1 MQHQKKGPGDRG
13 QRVSGDNRKH
23 TQRDHIPL
31 LSSLLTAPLALIDI
45 KVFVRNHNRW
55 LSLKTSTR
63 SCAGYTEAMGQFT
76 LRQHPTAIALCRALF
91 PAGKRLPAADSDALL
106 GKMDAQ
112 LTGHP
117 ALQRSLKA
125 GLLWLDNR
133 HRLVRGR
140 AFRRASLKQQQR
152 FLDKLAATPVSGKLL
167 RLLALPFKAAYVLDE
182 KVEQA
187 TGCREP
193 VQLPAQIETFR
204 WQQQITAAR
213 DCEEDMTLEA
223 DVVILGSGAGGA
235 AAAYELACRGLAV
248 VIIEEGEYYDRSHF
262 NGKLTEVIP
271 KLYRSWGATVA
282 TGNAIIPVP
291 VGCNV
296 GGTTTINSGTCM
308 RTPASVLANWREQ
321 GLQDFTEQAMAPW
334 FEGVERMLC
343 VQQATT
349 ETVGP
354 IGDLIDRGAAANG
367 FLQRQ
372 PLMRNAQGCDGQ
384 GLCQFGCP
392 TDAKQSTNVSYIPR
406 ALERGAFLFSG
417 FRAER
422 LQRQGNR
429 ITGVIARGQNADGRP
444 ITLSLTCRQTI
455 VAMGSLFT
463 PLFLRQQGVRNPH
476 LGRHLTL
483 HPAGVVNAL
492 FPDRDL
498 ANSRS
503 IPQGY
508 GVSDWEE
515 QGLMF
520 EGGTIPLAG
529 HSLLNPL
536 VGQDWV
542 RFTEDYPHTAYF
554 GFMIRDTSEGRVRRG
569 PRRGLPLIRYHMNR
583 QDFALFKRG
592 IHALACW
599 YLDAGAEQVLIP
611 GLNRIVRIH
620 NRTELERFLRS
631 PLKPTDFLISAYH
644 PLGTARIAASPR
656 DGVCDSRHRVFGY
669 PGLSVMDGASVPSSL
684 GANPQ
689 VTIMAMASRAAN
701 MMARELLNDTD
712 STYTPPQG
720 EYA

>member
-1 MQHQKKGPGDRG
+1 M
-13 QRVSGDNRKH
+13 
-23 TQRDHIPL
+23 
-31 LSSLLTAPLALIDI
+31 
-45 KVFVRNHNRW
+45 
-55 LSLKTSTR
+55 KTSATLR
-63 SCAGYTEAMGQFT
+63 VHYTEVMEPFT
-76 LRQHPTAIALCRALF
+76 LRQDPTAIALCRALF
-91 PAGKRLPAADSDALL
+91 PAGKRLPAADTDALL
-106 GKMDAQ
+106 SRMDAQ
-112 LTGHP
+112 LANQTG
-117 ALQRSLKA
+117 LQRSLKA

-140 AFRRASLKQQQR
+140 AFHRARATQQQR
-152 FLDKLAATPVSGKLL
+152 FLDKLATTPVSGKLL

-182 KVEQA
+182 QVEQA
-187 TGCREP
+187 TGCRQP
-193 VQLPAQIETFR
+193 VQLPAQVETFR

-213 DCEEDMTLEA
+213 DCDEDMTLEA

-248 VIIEEGEYYDRSHF
+248 VIIEEGQYYDRSHF
-262 NGKLTEVIP
+262 TGKLTEVIP

-308 RTPASVLANWREQ
+308 RTPPSVLQRWREQ
-321 GLQDFTEQAMAPW
+321 GLGAFTEQAMAPW
-334 FEGVERMLC
+334 FEGVERMLS

-444 ITLSLTCRQTI
+444 ITLSLTCQQTI

>member
-1 MQHQKKGPGDRG
+1 MEP
-13 QRVSGDNRKH
+13 
-23 TQRDHIPL
+23 
-31 LSSLLTAPLALIDI
+31 
-45 KVFVRNHNRW
+45 
-55 LSLKTSTR
+55 
-63 SCAGYTEAMGQFT
+63 FT
-76 LRQHPTAIALCRALF
+76 LRQDPTAIALCRALF
-91 PAGKRLPAADSDALL
+91 PAGKRLPAADTDALL
-106 GKMDAQ
+106 SRMDAQ
-112 LTGHP
+112 LANQTG
-117 ALQRSLKA
+117 LQRSLKA

-140 AFRRASLKQQQR
+140 AFHRARPTQQQR
-152 FLDKLAATPVSGKLL
+152 FLDKLATTPVSGKLL

-182 KVEQA
+182 QVEQA
-187 TGCREP
+187 TGCRQP
-193 VQLPAQIETFR
+193 VQLPAQVETFR

-213 DCEEDMTLEA
+213 DCDEDMTLEA

-248 VIIEEGEYYDRSHF
+248 VIIEEGQYYDRSHF
-262 NGKLTEVIP
+262 TGKLTEVIP

-308 RTPASVLANWREQ
+308 RTPSSVLQRWREQ
-321 GLQDFTEQAMAPW
+321 GLEAFTEQAMAPW
-334 FEGVERMLC
+334 FEGVERMLS

-392 TDAKQSTNVSYIPR
+392 TDAKQSTNVSYIPH

-422 LQRQGNR
+422 LQQKGNR

-444 ITLSLTCRQTI
+444 ITLSLTCQQTI

>member
-1 MQHQKKGPGDRG
+1 MEP
-13 QRVSGDNRKH
+13 
-23 TQRDHIPL
+23 
-31 LSSLLTAPLALIDI
+31 
-45 KVFVRNHNRW
+45 
-55 LSLKTSTR
+55 
-63 SCAGYTEAMGQFT
+63 FT
-76 LRQHPTAIALCRALF
+76 LRQDPTAIALCRALF
-91 PAGKRLPAADSDALL
+91 PAGKRLPAADTDALL
-106 GKMDAQ
+106 SRMDAQ
-112 LTGHP
+112 LANQTG
-117 ALQRSLKA
+117 LQRSLKA

-140 AFRRASLKQQQR
+140 AFHRARPTQQQR
-152 FLDKLAATPVSGKLL
+152 FLDKLATTPVSGKLL

-182 KVEQA
+182 QVEQA
-187 TGCREP
+187 TGCRQP
-193 VQLPAQIETFR
+193 VQLPAQVETFR

-213 DCEEDMTLEA
+213 DCDEDMTLEA

-248 VIIEEGEYYDRSHF
+248 VIIEEGQYYDRSHF
-262 NGKLTEVIP
+262 TGKLTEVIP

-308 RTPASVLANWREQ
+308 RTPSSVLQRWREQ
-321 GLQDFTEQAMAPW
+321 GLEAFTEQAMAPW
-334 FEGVERMLC
+334 FEGVERMLS

-444 ITLSLTCRQTI
+444 ITLSLTCQQTI

-712 STYTPPQG
+712 STHTPPQG

>member
-1 MQHQKKGPGDRG
+1 MEP
-13 QRVSGDNRKH
+13 
-23 TQRDHIPL
+23 
-31 LSSLLTAPLALIDI
+31 
-45 KVFVRNHNRW
+45 
-55 LSLKTSTR
+55 
-63 SCAGYTEAMGQFT
+63 FT
-76 LRQHPTAIALCRALF
+76 LRQDPTAIALCRALF
-91 PAGKRLPAADSDALL
+91 PAGKRLPAADTDVLL
-106 GKMDAQ
+106 SRMDAQ
-112 LTGHP
+112 LANQTG
-117 ALQRSLKA
+117 LQRSLKA

-140 AFRRASLKQQQR
+140 AFHRARPTQQQR
-152 FLDKLAATPVSGKLL
+152 FLNKLATTPVSGKLL

-182 KVEQA
+182 QAEQA
-187 TGCREP
+187 TGCRQP
-193 VQLPAQIETFR
+193 VQLPAQVETFR

-213 DCEEDMTLEA
+213 DCDEDMTLEA

-248 VIIEEGEYYDRSHF
+248 VIIEEGQYYDRSHF
-262 NGKLTEVIP
+262 TGKLTEVIP

-308 RTPASVLANWREQ
+308 RTPPSVLQRWREQ
-321 GLQDFTEQAMAPW
+321 GLGAFTEQAMAPW
-334 FEGVERMLC
+334 FEGVERMLS

-444 ITLSLTCRQTI
+444 ITLSLTCQQTI

-669 PGLSVMDGASVPSSL
+669 PGLSVMDGASVPTSL

-712 STYTPPQG
+712 STHTPPQG

>member
-1 MQHQKKGPGDRG
+1 MEP
-13 QRVSGDNRKH
+13 
-23 TQRDHIPL
+23 
-31 LSSLLTAPLALIDI
+31 
-45 KVFVRNHNRW
+45 
-55 LSLKTSTR
+55 
-63 SCAGYTEAMGQFT
+63 FT
-76 LRQHPTAIALCRALF
+76 LRQDPTAIALCRALF
-91 PAGKRLPAADSDALL
+91 PAGKRLPAADTDALL
-106 GKMDAQ
+106 SRMDAQ
-112 LTGHP
+112 LANQTG
-117 ALQRSLKA
+117 LQRSLKA

-140 AFRRASLKQQQR
+140 AFHRARPTQQQR
-152 FLDKLAATPVSGKLL
+152 FLDKLATTPVSGKLL

-182 KVEQA
+182 QVEQA
-187 TGCREP
+187 TGCRQP
-193 VQLPAQIETFR
+193 VQLPAQVETFR

-213 DCEEDMTLEA
+213 DCDEDMTLEA

-248 VIIEEGEYYDRSHF
+248 VIIEEGQYYDRSHF
-262 NGKLTEVIP
+262 TGKLTEVIP

-308 RTPASVLANWREQ
+308 RTPPSVLQRWREQ
-321 GLQDFTEQAMAPW
+321 GLEAFTEQAMAPW
-334 FEGVERMLC
+334 FEGVERMLS

-392 TDAKQSTNVSYIPR
+392 TDAKQSTNVSYIPH

-422 LQRQGNR
+422 LQQKGNR

-444 ITLSLTCRQTI
+444 ITLSLTCQQTI

-669 PGLSVMDGASVPSSL
+669 PGLSVMDGASVPTSL

-712 STYTPPQG
+712 STHTPPQG

>member
-1 MQHQKKGPGDRG
+1 MEP
-13 QRVSGDNRKH
+13 
-23 TQRDHIPL
+23 
-31 LSSLLTAPLALIDI
+31 
-45 KVFVRNHNRW
+45 
-55 LSLKTSTR
+55 
-63 SCAGYTEAMGQFT
+63 FT
-76 LRQHPTAIALCRALF
+76 LRQDPTAIALCRALF
-91 PAGKRLPAADSDALL
+91 PAGKRLPAADTDALL
-106 GKMDAQ
+106 SRMDAQ
-112 LTGHP
+112 LANQTG
-117 ALQRSLKA
+117 LQRSLKA

-140 AFRRASLKQQQR
+140 AFHRARPTQQQR
-152 FLDKLAATPVSGKLL
+152 FLDKLATTAVSGKLL

-182 KVEQA
+182 QAEQA
-187 TGCREP
+187 TGCRQP
-193 VQLPAQIETFR
+193 VQLPAQVETFR

-213 DCEEDMTLEA
+213 DCDEDMTLEA

-248 VIIEEGEYYDRSHF
+248 VIIEEGQYYDRSHF
-262 NGKLTEVIP
+262 TGKLTEVIP

-308 RTPASVLANWREQ
+308 RTPSSVLQRWREQ
-321 GLQDFTEQAMAPW
+321 GLEAFTEQAMAPW
-334 FEGVERMLC
+334 FEGVERMLS

-444 ITLSLTCRQTI
+444 ITLSLTCQQTI

-712 STYTPPQG
+712 STHTPPQG

>member
-1 MQHQKKGPGDRG
+1 MEP
-13 QRVSGDNRKH
+13 
-23 TQRDHIPL
+23 
-31 LSSLLTAPLALIDI
+31 
-45 KVFVRNHNRW
+45 
-55 LSLKTSTR
+55 
-63 SCAGYTEAMGQFT
+63 FT
-76 LRQHPTAIALCRALF
+76 LRQDPTAIALCRALF
-91 PAGKRLPAADSDALL
+91 PAGKRLPAADTDALL
-106 GKMDAQ
+106 SRMDAQ
-112 LTGHP
+112 LANQTG
-117 ALQRSLKA
+117 LQRSLKA

-140 AFRRASLKQQQR
+140 AFHRARPTQQQR
-152 FLDKLAATPVSGKLL
+152 FLDKLATTPVSGKLL

-182 KVEQA
+182 QVEQA
-187 TGCREP
+187 TGCRQP
-193 VQLPAQIETFR
+193 VQLPAQVETFR

-213 DCEEDMTLEA
+213 DCDEDMTLEA

-248 VIIEEGEYYDRSHF
+248 VIIEEGQYYDRSHF
-262 NGKLTEVIP
+262 TGKLTEVIP

-308 RTPASVLANWREQ
+308 RTPSSVLQRWREQ
-321 GLQDFTEQAMAPW
+321 GLEAFTEQAMAPW
-334 FEGVERMLC
+334 FEGVERMLS

-392 TDAKQSTNVSYIPR
+392 TDAKQSTNVSYIPH

-444 ITLSLTCRQTI
+444 ITLSLTCQQTI

-712 STYTPPQG
+712 STHTPPQG

>member
-1 MQHQKKGPGDRG
+1 
-13 QRVSGDNRKH
+13 
-23 TQRDHIPL
+23 
-31 LSSLLTAPLALIDI
+31 
-45 KVFVRNHNRW
+45 
-55 LSLKTSTR
+55 
-63 SCAGYTEAMGQFT
+63 
-76 LRQHPTAIALCRALF
+76 
-91 PAGKRLPAADSDALL
+91 
-106 GKMDAQ
+106 MDAQ
-112 LTGHP
+112 LANQTG
-117 ALQRSLKA
+117 LQRSLKA

-140 AFRRASLKQQQR
+140 AFHRARPTQQQR
-152 FLDKLAATPVSGKLL
+152 FLDKLATTAVSGKLL

-182 KVEQA
+182 QVEQA
-187 TGCREP
+187 TGCRQP
-193 VQLPAQIETFR
+193 VQLPAQVETFR

-213 DCEEDMTLEA
+213 DCDEDMTLEA

-248 VIIEEGEYYDRSHF
+248 VIIEEGQYYDRSHF
-262 NGKLTEVIP
+262 TGKLTEVIP

-308 RTPASVLANWREQ
+308 RTPPSVLQRWREQ
-321 GLQDFTEQAMAPW
+321 GLGAFTEQAMAPW
-334 FEGVERMLC
+334 FEGVERMLS

-444 ITLSLTCRQTI
+444 ITLSLTCQQTI

-712 STYTPPQG
+712 STHTPPQG

>member
-1 MQHQKKGPGDRG
+1 
-13 QRVSGDNRKH
+13 V
-23 TQRDHIPL
+23 
-31 LSSLLTAPLALIDI
+31 
-45 KVFVRNHNRW
+45 
-55 LSLKTSTR
+55 KTSATLR
-63 SCAGYTEAMGQFT
+63 VHYTEVMEPFT
-76 LRQHPTAIALCRALF
+76 LRQDPTAIALCRALF
-91 PAGKRLPAADSDALL
+91 PAGKRLPAADTDALL
-106 GKMDAQ
+106 SRMDAQ
-112 LTGHP
+112 LANQTG
-117 ALQRSLKA
+117 LQRSLKA

-140 AFRRASLKQQQR
+140 AFHRARATQQQR
-152 FLDKLAATPVSGKLL
+152 FLDKLATTPVSGKLL

-182 KVEQA
+182 QVEQA
-187 TGCREP
+187 TGCRQP
-193 VQLPAQIETFR
+193 VQLPAQVETFR

-213 DCEEDMTLEA
+213 DCDEDMTLEA

-248 VIIEEGEYYDRSHF
+248 VIIEEGQYYDRSHF
-262 NGKLTEVIP
+262 TGKLTEVIP

-308 RTPASVLANWREQ
+308 RTPPSVLQRWREQ
-321 GLQDFTEQAMAPW
+321 GLGAFTEQAMAPW
-334 FEGVERMLC
+334 FEGVERMLS

-444 ITLSLTCRQTI
+444 ITLSLTCQQTI

>member
-1 MQHQKKGPGDRG
+1 MEP
-13 QRVSGDNRKH
+13 
-23 TQRDHIPL
+23 
-31 LSSLLTAPLALIDI
+31 
-45 KVFVRNHNRW
+45 
-55 LSLKTSTR
+55 
-63 SCAGYTEAMGQFT
+63 FT
-76 LRQHPTAIALCRALF
+76 LRQDPTAIALCRALF
-91 PAGKRLPAADSDALL
+91 PAGKRLPAADTDVLL
-106 GKMDAQ
+106 SRMDAQ
-112 LTGHP
+112 LANQTG
-117 ALQRSLKA
+117 LQRSLKA

-140 AFRRASLKQQQR
+140 AFHRARPTQQQR
-152 FLDKLAATPVSGKLL
+152 FLDKLATTAVSGKLL

-182 KVEQA
+182 QVEQA
-187 TGCREP
+187 TGCRQP
-193 VQLPAQIETFR
+193 VQLPAQVETFR

-213 DCEEDMTLEA
+213 DCDEDMTLEA

-248 VIIEEGEYYDRSHF
+248 VIIEEGQYYDRSHF
-262 NGKLTEVIP
+262 TGKLTEVIP

-308 RTPASVLANWREQ
+308 RTPPSVLQRWREQ
-321 GLQDFTEQAMAPW
+321 GLGAFTEQAMAPW
-334 FEGVERMLC
+334 FEGVERMLS

-444 ITLSLTCRQTI
+444 ITLSLTCQQTI

-701 MMARELLNDTD
+701 MMARELLNDTN
-712 STYTPPQG
+712 STHTPPQG

>member
-1 MQHQKKGPGDRG
+1 MEP
-13 QRVSGDNRKH
+13 
-23 TQRDHIPL
+23 
-31 LSSLLTAPLALIDI
+31 
-45 KVFVRNHNRW
+45 
-55 LSLKTSTR
+55 
-63 SCAGYTEAMGQFT
+63 FT
-76 LRQHPTAIALCRALF
+76 LRQDPTAIALCRALF
-91 PAGKRLPAADSDALL
+91 PAGKRLPAADTDALL
-106 GKMDAQ
+106 SRMDAQ
-112 LTGHP
+112 LANQTG
-117 ALQRSLKA
+117 LQRSLKA

-140 AFRRASLKQQQR
+140 AFHRARPTQQQR
-152 FLDKLAATPVSGKLL
+152 FLDKLATTPVSGKLL

-182 KVEQA
+182 QVEQA
-187 TGCREP
+187 TGCRQP
-193 VQLPAQIETFR
+193 VQLPAQVETFR

-213 DCEEDMTLEA
+213 DCDEDMTLEA

-248 VIIEEGEYYDRSHF
+248 VIIEEGQYYDRSHF
-262 NGKLTEVIP
+262 TGKLTEVIP

-308 RTPASVLANWREQ
+308 RTPPSVLQRWREQ
-321 GLQDFTEQAMAPW
+321 GLEAFTEQAMAPW
-334 FEGVERMLC
+334 FEGVERMLS

-422 LQRQGNR
+422 LQQKGNR

-444 ITLSLTCRQTI
+444 ITLSLTCQQTI

-669 PGLSVMDGASVPSSL
+669 PGLSVMDGASVPTSL

-712 STYTPPQG
+712 STHTPPQG

>member
-1 MQHQKKGPGDRG
+1 MEP
-13 QRVSGDNRKH
+13 
-23 TQRDHIPL
+23 
-31 LSSLLTAPLALIDI
+31 
-45 KVFVRNHNRW
+45 
-55 LSLKTSTR
+55 
-63 SCAGYTEAMGQFT
+63 FT
-76 LRQHPTAIALCRALF
+76 LRQDPTAIALCRALF
-91 PAGKRLPAADSDALL
+91 PAGKRLPAADTDALL
-106 GKMDAQ
+106 SRMDAQ
-112 LTGHP
+112 LANQTG
-117 ALQRSLKA
+117 LQRSLKA

-140 AFRRASLKQQQR
+140 AFHRARPTQQLR
-152 FLDKLAATPVSGKLL
+152 FLDKLATTPVSGKLL

-182 KVEQA
+182 QVEQA
-187 TGCREP
+187 TGCRQP
-193 VQLPAQIETFR
+193 VQLPAQVETFR

-213 DCEEDMTLEA
+213 DCDEDMTLEA

-248 VIIEEGEYYDRSHF
+248 VIIEEGQYYDRSHF
-262 NGKLTEVIP
+262 TGKLTEVIP

-308 RTPASVLANWREQ
+308 RTPPSVLQRWREQ
-321 GLQDFTEQAMAPW
+321 GLEAFTEQAMAPW
-334 FEGVERMLC
+334 FEGVERMLS

-444 ITLSLTCRQTI
+444 ITLSLTCQQTI

-669 PGLSVMDGASVPSSL
+669 PGLSVMDGASVPTSL

-712 STYTPPQG
+712 STHTPPQG

>member
-1 MQHQKKGPGDRG
+1 M
-13 QRVSGDNRKH
+13 
-23 TQRDHIPL
+23 
-31 LSSLLTAPLALIDI
+31 
-45 KVFVRNHNRW
+45 
-55 LSLKTSTR
+55 
-63 SCAGYTEAMGQFT
+63 
-76 LRQHPTAIALCRALF
+76 
-91 PAGKRLPAADSDALL
+91 PAADTDVLL
-106 GKMDAQ
+106 SRMDAQ
-112 LTGHP
+112 LANQTG
-117 ALQRSLKA
+117 LQRSLKA

-140 AFRRASLKQQQR
+140 AFHRARPTQQQR
-152 FLDKLAATPVSGKLL
+152 FLDKLATTPVSGKLL

-182 KVEQA
+182 QVEQA
-187 TGCREP
+187 TGCRQP
-193 VQLPAQIETFR
+193 VQLPAQVETFR

-213 DCEEDMTLEA
+213 DCDEDMTLEA

-248 VIIEEGEYYDRSHF
+248 VIIEEGQYYDRSHF
-262 NGKLTEVIP
+262 TGKLTEVIP

-308 RTPASVLANWREQ
+308 RTPPSVLQRWREQ
-321 GLQDFTEQAMAPW
+321 GLEAFTEQAMAPW
-334 FEGVERMLC
+334 FEGVERMLS

-429 ITGVIARGQNADGRP
+429 ITGVIARGENADGRP
-444 ITLSLTCRQTI
+444 ITLSLTCQQTI

-669 PGLSVMDGASVPSSL
+669 PGLSVMDGASVPTSL

-712 STYTPPQG
+712 STHTPPQG

>member
-1 MQHQKKGPGDRG
+1 M
-13 QRVSGDNRKH
+13 
-23 TQRDHIPL
+23 
-31 LSSLLTAPLALIDI
+31 IDI

-91 PAGKRLPAADSDALL
+91 PAGKTLPAADSDALL

-140 AFRRASLKQQQR
+140 AFRRASLKQQQL

-422 LQRQGNR
+422 LQRQGGR
-429 ITGVIARGQNADGRP
+429 ITGVIARGTNAAGRP
-444 ITLSLTCRQTI
+444 VTLGLTCQRTI

-463 PLFLRQQGVRNPH
+463 PLFLQQQGVRNPH

-492 FPDRDL
+492 FPDRNL

-569 PRRGLPLIRYHMNR
+569 PHRGLPLIRYRMNQ

-599 YLDAGAEQVLIP
+599 YLDAGAEEVLIP
-611 GLNRIVRIH
+611 GLNRIVRIQ
-620 NRTELERFLRS
+620 NRHELERFLRS

-656 DGVCDSRHRVFGY
+656 DGVCDSDHRVFGH
-669 PGLSVMDGASVPSSL
+669 PGLYVMDGASVPTSL

-689 VTIMAMASRAAN
+689 VTIMAMASRAADIL
-701 MMARELLNDTD
+701 ARELLADMD
-712 STYTPPQG
+712 SSHTHPQG
-720 EYA
+720 ECA

>member
-1 MQHQKKGPGDRG
+1 M
-13 QRVSGDNRKH
+13 
-23 TQRDHIPL
+23 
-31 LSSLLTAPLALIDI
+31 
-45 KVFVRNHNRW
+45 
-55 LSLKTSTR
+55 
-63 SCAGYTEAMGQFT
+63 
-76 LRQHPTAIALCRALF
+76 
-91 PAGKRLPAADSDALL
+91 PAADTDALL
-106 GKMDAQ
+106 SRMDAQ
-112 LTGHP
+112 LANQTG
-117 ALQRSLKA
+117 LQRSLKA

-140 AFRRASLKQQQR
+140 AFHRARPTQQQR
-152 FLDKLAATPVSGKLL
+152 FLDKLATTPVSGKLL

-182 KVEQA
+182 QVEQA
-187 TGCREP
+187 TGCRQP
-193 VQLPAQIETFR
+193 VQLPAQVETFR

-213 DCEEDMTLEA
+213 DCDEDMTLEA

-248 VIIEEGEYYDRSHF
+248 VIIEEGQYYDRSHF
-262 NGKLTEVIP
+262 TGKLTEMIP

-308 RTPASVLANWREQ
+308 RTPPSVLQRWREQ
-321 GLQDFTEQAMAPW
+321 GLEAFTEQAMAPW
-334 FEGVERMLC
+334 FEGVERMLS

-444 ITLSLTCRQTI
+444 ITLSLTCQQTI

-712 STYTPPQG
+712 STHTPPQG

>member
-1 MQHQKKGPGDRG
+1 MEP
-13 QRVSGDNRKH
+13 
-23 TQRDHIPL
+23 
-31 LSSLLTAPLALIDI
+31 
-45 KVFVRNHNRW
+45 
-55 LSLKTSTR
+55 
-63 SCAGYTEAMGQFT
+63 FT
-76 LRQHPTAIALCRALF
+76 LRQDPTAIALCRALF
-91 PAGKRLPAADSDALL
+91 PAGKRLPAADTDALL
-106 GKMDAQ
+106 SRMDAQ
-112 LTGHP
+112 LANQTG
-117 ALQRSLKA
+117 LQRSLKA

-140 AFRRASLKQQQR
+140 AFHRARPTQQQR
-152 FLDKLAATPVSGKLL
+152 FLDKLATTPVSGKLL

-182 KVEQA
+182 QVEQA
-187 TGCREP
+187 TGCRQP
-193 VQLPAQIETFR
+193 VQLPAQVETFR

-213 DCEEDMTLEA
+213 DCDEDMTLEA

-248 VIIEEGEYYDRSHF
+248 VIIEEGQYYDRSHF
-262 NGKLTEVIP
+262 TGKLTEVIP

-308 RTPASVLANWREQ
+308 RTPSSVLQRWREQ
-321 GLQDFTEQAMAPW
+321 GLEAFTEQAMAPW
-334 FEGVERMLC
+334 FEGVERMLS

-444 ITLSLTCRQTI
+444 ITLSLTCQQTI

-669 PGLSVMDGASVPSSL
+669 PGLSVMDGASVPTSL

>member
-1 MQHQKKGPGDRG
+1 MEP
-13 QRVSGDNRKH
+13 
-23 TQRDHIPL
+23 
-31 LSSLLTAPLALIDI
+31 
-45 KVFVRNHNRW
+45 
-55 LSLKTSTR
+55 
-63 SCAGYTEAMGQFT
+63 FT
-76 LRQHPTAIALCRALF
+76 LRQDPTAIALCRALF
-91 PAGKRLPAADSDALL
+91 PAGKRLPAADTDALL
-106 GKMDAQ
+106 SRMDAQ
-112 LTGHP
+112 LANQTG
-117 ALQRSLKA
+117 LQRSLKA

-140 AFRRASLKQQQR
+140 AFHRARPTQQQR
-152 FLDKLAATPVSGKLL
+152 FLDKLATTPVSGKLL

-182 KVEQA
+182 QVEQA
-187 TGCREP
+187 TGCRQP
-193 VQLPAQIETFR
+193 VQLPAQVETFR

-213 DCEEDMTLEA
+213 DCDEDMTLEA

-248 VIIEEGEYYDRSHF
+248 VIIEEGQYYDRSHF
-262 NGKLTEVIP
+262 TGKLTEVIP

-308 RTPASVLANWREQ
+308 RTPPSVLQRWREQ
-321 GLQDFTEQAMAPW
+321 GLEAFTEQAMAPW
-334 FEGVERMLC
+334 FEGVERMLS

-669 PGLSVMDGASVPSSL
+669 PGLSVMDGASVPTSL

-712 STYTPPQG
+712 STHTPPQG

>member
-1 MQHQKKGPGDRG
+1 MEP
-13 QRVSGDNRKH
+13 
-23 TQRDHIPL
+23 
-31 LSSLLTAPLALIDI
+31 
-45 KVFVRNHNRW
+45 
-55 LSLKTSTR
+55 
-63 SCAGYTEAMGQFT
+63 FT
-76 LRQHPTAIALCRALF
+76 LRQDPTAIALCRALF
-91 PAGKRLPAADSDALL
+91 PAGKRLPAADTDALL
-106 GKMDAQ
+106 SRMDAQ
-112 LTGHP
+112 LANQTG
-117 ALQRSLKA
+117 LQRSLKA

-140 AFRRASLKQQQR
+140 AFHRARATQQQR
-152 FLDKLAATPVSGKLL
+152 FLDKLATTPVSGKLL

-182 KVEQA
+182 QVEQA
-187 TGCREP
+187 TGCRQP
-193 VQLPAQIETFR
+193 VQLPAQVETFR

-213 DCEEDMTLEA
+213 DCDEDMTLEA

-248 VIIEEGEYYDRSHF
+248 VIIEEGQYYDRSHF
-262 NGKLTEVIP
+262 TGKLTEVIP

-308 RTPASVLANWREQ
+308 RTPSSVLQRWREQ
-321 GLQDFTEQAMAPW
+321 GLEAFTEQAMAPW
-334 FEGVERMLC
+334 FEGVERMLS

-392 TDAKQSTNVSYIPR
+392 TDAKQSTNVSYIPH

-422 LQRQGNR
+422 LQQKGNR

-444 ITLSLTCRQTI
+444 ITLSLTCQQTI

>member
-1 MQHQKKGPGDRG
+1 MEP
-13 QRVSGDNRKH
+13 
-23 TQRDHIPL
+23 
-31 LSSLLTAPLALIDI
+31 
-45 KVFVRNHNRW
+45 
-55 LSLKTSTR
+55 
-63 SCAGYTEAMGQFT
+63 FT
-76 LRQHPTAIALCRALF
+76 LRQDPAAIALCRALF
-91 PAGKRLPAADSDALL
+91 PAGKRLPAADTDALL
-106 GKMDAQ
+106 SRMDAQ
-112 LTGHP
+112 LANQTG
-117 ALQRSLKA
+117 LQRSLKA

-140 AFRRASLKQQQR
+140 AFHRARATQQQR
-152 FLDKLAATPVSGKLL
+152 FLDKLATTPVSGKLL

-182 KVEQA
+182 QVEQA
-187 TGCREP
+187 TGCRQP
-193 VQLPAQIETFR
+193 VQLPAQFETFR
-204 WQQQITAAR
+204 WQQQITSAR
-213 DCEEDMTLEA
+213 DCDEDMTLEA

-248 VIIEEGEYYDRSHF
+248 VIIEEGQYYDRSHF
-262 NGKLTEVIP
+262 TGKLTEVIP

-308 RTPASVLANWREQ
+308 RTPPSVLQRWREQ
-321 GLQDFTEQAMAPW
+321 GLEAFTEQAMAPW
-334 FEGVERMLC
+334 FEGVERMLS

-444 ITLSLTCRQTI
+444 ITLSLTCQQTI

-712 STYTPPQG
+712 STHTPPQG

>member
-1 MQHQKKGPGDRG
+1 
-13 QRVSGDNRKH
+13 
-23 TQRDHIPL
+23 
-31 LSSLLTAPLALIDI
+31 
-45 KVFVRNHNRW
+45 
-55 LSLKTSTR
+55 
-63 SCAGYTEAMGQFT
+63 
-76 LRQHPTAIALCRALF
+76 
-91 PAGKRLPAADSDALL
+91 
-106 GKMDAQ
+106 
-112 LTGHP
+112 
-117 ALQRSLKA
+117 
-125 GLLWLDNR
+125 
-133 HRLVRGR
+133 
-140 AFRRASLKQQQR
+140 
-152 FLDKLAATPVSGKLL
+152 
-167 RLLALPFKAAYVLDE
+167 
-182 KVEQA
+182 
-187 TGCREP
+187 
-193 VQLPAQIETFR
+193 VQLPAQVETFR

-213 DCEEDMTLEA
+213 DCDEDMTLEA

-248 VIIEEGEYYDRSHF
+248 VIIEEGQYYDRSHF
-262 NGKLTEVIP
+262 TGKLTEVIP

-282 TGNAIIPVP
+282 TGNSIIPVP

-308 RTPASVLANWREQ
+308 RTPPSVLQRWREQ
-321 GLQDFTEQAMAPW
+321 GLEAFTEQAMAPW
-334 FEGVERMLC
+334 FEGVERMLS

-392 TDAKQSTNVSYIPR
+392 TDAKQSTNVSYIPH

-422 LQRQGNR
+422 LQQKGNR

-669 PGLSVMDGASVPSSL
+669 PGLSVMDGASVPTSL

-712 STYTPPQG
+712 STHTPPQG

>member
-1 MQHQKKGPGDRG
+1 MEP
-13 QRVSGDNRKH
+13 
-23 TQRDHIPL
+23 
-31 LSSLLTAPLALIDI
+31 
-45 KVFVRNHNRW
+45 
-55 LSLKTSTR
+55 
-63 SCAGYTEAMGQFT
+63 FT
-76 LRQHPTAIALCRALF
+76 LRQDPTAIALCRALF
-91 PAGKRLPAADSDALL
+91 PAGKRLPAADTDALL
-106 GKMDAQ
+106 SRMDAQ
-112 LTGHP
+112 LANQTG
-117 ALQRSLKA
+117 LQRSLKA

-140 AFRRASLKQQQR
+140 AFHRARPTQQQR
-152 FLDKLAATPVSGKLL
+152 FLDKLATTPVSGKLL

-182 KVEQA
+182 QVEQA
-187 TGCREP
+187 TGCRQP
-193 VQLPAQIETFR
+193 VQLPAQVETFR

-213 DCEEDMTLEA
+213 DCDEDMTLEA

-248 VIIEEGEYYDRSHF
+248 VIIEEGQYYDRSHF
-262 NGKLTEVIP
+262 TGKLTEVIP

-308 RTPASVLANWREQ
+308 RTPPSVLQRWREQ
-321 GLQDFTEQAMAPW
+321 GLEAFTEQAMAPW
-334 FEGVERMLC
+334 FEGVERMLS

-444 ITLSLTCRQTI
+444 ITLSLTCQQTI
-455 VAMGSLFT
+455 VAMRSLFT

>member
-1 MQHQKKGPGDRG
+1 M
-13 QRVSGDNRKH
+13 
-23 TQRDHIPL
+23 
-31 LSSLLTAPLALIDI
+31 
-45 KVFVRNHNRW
+45 
-55 LSLKTSTR
+55 KTSATLR
-63 SCAGYTEAMGQFT
+63 VHYTEVMEPFT
-76 LRQHPTAIALCRALF
+76 LRQDPTAIALCRALF
-91 PAGKRLPAADSDALL
+91 PAGKRLPAADTDALL
-106 GKMDAQ
+106 SRMDAQ
-112 LTGHP
+112 LANQTG
-117 ALQRSLKA
+117 LQRSLKA

-140 AFRRASLKQQQR
+140 AFHRARPTQQQR
-152 FLDKLAATPVSGKLL
+152 FLDKLATTPVSGKLL

-182 KVEQA
+182 QVEQA
-187 TGCREP
+187 TGCRQP
-193 VQLPAQIETFR
+193 VQLPAQVETFR

-213 DCEEDMTLEA
+213 DCDEDMTLEA

-248 VIIEEGEYYDRSHF
+248 VIIEEGQYYDRSHF
-262 NGKLTEVIP
+262 TGKLTEVIP

-308 RTPASVLANWREQ
+308 RTPPSVLQRWREQ
-321 GLQDFTEQAMAPW
+321 GLEAFTEQAMAPW
-334 FEGVERMLC
+334 FEGVERMLS

-444 ITLSLTCRQTI
+444 ITLSLTCQQTI
-455 VAMGSLFT
+455 VAMRSLFT

>member
-1 MQHQKKGPGDRG
+1 MEP
-13 QRVSGDNRKH
+13 
-23 TQRDHIPL
+23 
-31 LSSLLTAPLALIDI
+31 
-45 KVFVRNHNRW
+45 
-55 LSLKTSTR
+55 
-63 SCAGYTEAMGQFT
+63 FT
-76 LRQHPTAIALCRALF
+76 LRQDPTAIALCRALF
-91 PAGKRLPAADSDALL
+91 PAGKRLPAADTDALL
-106 GKMDAQ
+106 SRMDAQ
-112 LTGHP
+112 LANQTG
-117 ALQRSLKA
+117 LQRSLKA

-140 AFRRASLKQQQR
+140 AFHRARPTQQQR
-152 FLDKLAATPVSGKLL
+152 FLDKLATTPVSGKLL

-182 KVEQA
+182 QVEQA
-187 TGCREP
+187 TGCRQP
-193 VQLPAQIETFR
+193 VQLPAQVETFR

-213 DCEEDMTLEA
+213 DCDEDMTLEA

-248 VIIEEGEYYDRSHF
+248 VIIEEGQYYDRSHF
-262 NGKLTEVIP
+262 TGKLTEVIP

-308 RTPASVLANWREQ
+308 RTPSSVLQRWREQ
-321 GLQDFTEQAMAPW
+321 GLEAFTEQAMAPW
-334 FEGVERMLC
+334 FEGVERMLS

-422 LQRQGNR
+422 LQQKGNR

-444 ITLSLTCRQTI
+444 ITLSLTCQQTI

>member
-1 MQHQKKGPGDRG
+1 MEP
-13 QRVSGDNRKH
+13 
-23 TQRDHIPL
+23 
-31 LSSLLTAPLALIDI
+31 
-45 KVFVRNHNRW
+45 
-55 LSLKTSTR
+55 
-63 SCAGYTEAMGQFT
+63 FT
-76 LRQHPTAIALCRALF
+76 LRQDPTAIALCRALF
-91 PAGKRLPAADSDALL
+91 PAGKRLPAADTDALL
-106 GKMDAQ
+106 SRMDAQ
-112 LTGHP
+112 LANQTG
-117 ALQRSLKA
+117 LQRSLKA

-140 AFRRASLKQQQR
+140 AFHRARPTQQQR
-152 FLDKLAATPVSGKLL
+152 FLDKLATTPVSGKLL

-182 KVEQA
+182 QVEQA
-187 TGCREP
+187 TGCRQP
-193 VQLPAQIETFR
+193 VQLPAQVETFR

-213 DCEEDMTLEA
+213 DCDEDMTLEA

-248 VIIEEGEYYDRSHF
+248 VIIEEGQYYDRSHF
-262 NGKLTEVIP
+262 TGKLTEVIP

-308 RTPASVLANWREQ
+308 RTPPSVLQRWREQ
-321 GLQDFTEQAMAPW
+321 GLEAFTEQAMAPW
-334 FEGVERMLC
+334 FEGVERMLS

-429 ITGVIARGQNADGRP
+429 ITGVIARGENADGRP
-444 ITLSLTCRQTI
+444 ITLSLTCQQTI

-669 PGLSVMDGASVPSSL
+669 PGLSVMDGASVPTSL

-712 STYTPPQG
+712 STHTPPQG

>member
-1 MQHQKKGPGDRG
+1 MEP
-13 QRVSGDNRKH
+13 
-23 TQRDHIPL
+23 
-31 LSSLLTAPLALIDI
+31 
-45 KVFVRNHNRW
+45 
-55 LSLKTSTR
+55 
-63 SCAGYTEAMGQFT
+63 FT
-76 LRQHPTAIALCRALF
+76 LRQDPTAIALCRALF
-91 PAGKRLPAADSDALL
+91 PAGKRLPAADTDVLL
-106 GKMDAQ
+106 SRMDAQ
-112 LTGHP
+112 LANQTG
-117 ALQRSLKA
+117 LQRSLKA

-140 AFRRASLKQQQR
+140 AFHRARPTQQQR
-152 FLDKLAATPVSGKLL
+152 FLDKLATTPVSGKLL

-182 KVEQA
+182 QVEQA
-187 TGCREP
+187 TGCRQP
-193 VQLPAQIETFR
+193 VQLPAQVETFR

-213 DCEEDMTLEA
+213 DCDEDMTLEA

-248 VIIEEGEYYDRSHF
+248 VIIEEGQYYDRSHF
-262 NGKLTEVIP
+262 TGKLTEVIP

-308 RTPASVLANWREQ
+308 RTPPSVLQRWREQ
-321 GLQDFTEQAMAPW
+321 GLEAFTEQAMAPW
-334 FEGVERMLC
+334 FEGVERMLS

-429 ITGVIARGQNADGRP
+429 ITGVIARGENADGRP
-444 ITLSLTCRQTI
+444 ITLSLTCQQTI

-508 GVSDWEE
+508 VVSDWEE

>member
-1 MQHQKKGPGDRG
+1 MEP
-13 QRVSGDNRKH
+13 
-23 TQRDHIPL
+23 
-31 LSSLLTAPLALIDI
+31 
-45 KVFVRNHNRW
+45 
-55 LSLKTSTR
+55 
-63 SCAGYTEAMGQFT
+63 FT
-76 LRQHPTAIALCRALF
+76 LRQDPTAIALCRALF
-91 PAGKRLPAADSDALL
+91 PAGKRLPAADTDALL
-106 GKMDAQ
+106 SRMDAQ
-112 LTGHP
+112 LANQTG
-117 ALQRSLKA
+117 LQRSLKA

-140 AFRRASLKQQQR
+140 AFHRARPTQQQR
-152 FLDKLAATPVSGKLL
+152 FLDKLATTPVSGKLL

-182 KVEQA
+182 QVEQA
-187 TGCREP
+187 TGCRQP
-193 VQLPAQIETFR
+193 VQLPAQVETFR

-213 DCEEDMTLEA
+213 DCDEDMTLEA

-248 VIIEEGEYYDRSHF
+248 VIIEEGQYYDRSHF

-308 RTPASVLANWREQ
+308 RTPSSVLQRWREQ
-321 GLQDFTEQAMAPW
+321 GLEAFTEQAMAPW
-334 FEGVERMLC
+334 FEGVERMLS

-444 ITLSLTCRQTI
+444 ITLSLTCQQTI

>member
-1 MQHQKKGPGDRG
+1 MEP
-13 QRVSGDNRKH
+13 
-23 TQRDHIPL
+23 
-31 LSSLLTAPLALIDI
+31 
-45 KVFVRNHNRW
+45 
-55 LSLKTSTR
+55 
-63 SCAGYTEAMGQFT
+63 FT
-76 LRQHPTAIALCRALF
+76 LRQDPTAIALCRALF
-91 PAGKRLPAADSDALL
+91 PAGKRLPAADTDALL
-106 GKMDAQ
+106 SRMDAQ
-112 LTGHP
+112 LANQTG
-117 ALQRSLKA
+117 LQRSLKA

-140 AFRRASLKQQQR
+140 AFHRARATQQQR
-152 FLDKLAATPVSGKLL
+152 FLDKLATTPVSGKLL

-182 KVEQA
+182 QVEQA
-187 TGCREP
+187 TGCRQP
-193 VQLPAQIETFR
+193 VQLPAQVETFR

-213 DCEEDMTLEA
+213 DCDEDMTLEA

-248 VIIEEGEYYDRSHF
+248 VIIEEGQYYDRSHF
-262 NGKLTEVIP
+262 TGKLTEVIP

-308 RTPASVLANWREQ
+308 RTPPSVLQRWREQ
-321 GLQDFTEQAMAPW
+321 GLAAFTEQAMAPW
-334 FEGVERMLC
+334 FEGVERMLS

-669 PGLSVMDGASVPSSL
+669 PGLSVMDGASVPTSL

-712 STYTPPQG
+712 STHTPPQG

>member
-1 MQHQKKGPGDRG
+1 MEP
-13 QRVSGDNRKH
+13 
-23 TQRDHIPL
+23 
-31 LSSLLTAPLALIDI
+31 
-45 KVFVRNHNRW
+45 
-55 LSLKTSTR
+55 
-63 SCAGYTEAMGQFT
+63 FT
-76 LRQHPTAIALCRALF
+76 LRQDPTAIALCRALF
-91 PAGKRLPAADSDALL
+91 PAGKRLPAADTDALL
-106 GKMDAQ
+106 SRMDAQ
-112 LTGHP
+112 LANQTG
-117 ALQRSLKA
+117 LQRSLKA

-140 AFRRASLKQQQR
+140 AFHRARATQQQR
-152 FLDKLAATPVSGKLL
+152 FLDKLATTPVSGKLL

-182 KVEQA
+182 QVEQA
-187 TGCREP
+187 TGCRQP
-193 VQLPAQIETFR
+193 VQLPAQVETFR

-213 DCEEDMTLEA
+213 DCDEDMTLEA

-248 VIIEEGEYYDRSHF
+248 VIIEEGQYYDRSHF
-262 NGKLTEVIP
+262 TGKLTEVIP

-308 RTPASVLANWREQ
+308 RTPSSVLQRWREQ
-321 GLQDFTEQAMAPW
+321 GLEAFTEQAMAPW
-334 FEGVERMLC
+334 FEGVERMLS

-444 ITLSLTCRQTI
+444 ITLSLTCQQTI

-669 PGLSVMDGASVPSSL
+669 PGLSVMDGASVPTSL

>member
-1 MQHQKKGPGDRG
+1 MEP
-13 QRVSGDNRKH
+13 
-23 TQRDHIPL
+23 
-31 LSSLLTAPLALIDI
+31 
-45 KVFVRNHNRW
+45 
-55 LSLKTSTR
+55 
-63 SCAGYTEAMGQFT
+63 FT
-76 LRQHPTAIALCRALF
+76 LRQDPTAIALCRALF
-91 PAGKRLPAADSDALL
+91 PAGKRLPAADTDALL
-106 GKMDAQ
+106 SRMDAQ
-112 LTGHP
+112 LANQTG
-117 ALQRSLKA
+117 LQRSLKA

-140 AFRRASLKQQQR
+140 AFHRARPTQQQR
-152 FLDKLAATPVSGKLL
+152 FLDKLATTPVSGKLL

-182 KVEQA
+182 QVEQA
-187 TGCREP
+187 TGCRQP
-193 VQLPAQIETFR
+193 VQLPAQVETFR

-213 DCEEDMTLEA
+213 DCDEDMTLEA

-248 VIIEEGEYYDRSHF
+248 VIIEEGQYYDRSHF
-262 NGKLTEVIP
+262 TGKLTEVIP

-308 RTPASVLANWREQ
+308 RTPPSVLQRWREQ
-321 GLQDFTEQAMAPW
+321 GLGAFTEQAMAPW
-334 FEGVERMLC
+334 FEGVERMLS

-444 ITLSLTCRQTI
+444 ITLSLTCQQTI

-669 PGLSVMDGASVPSSL
+669 PGLSVMDGASVPTSL

-712 STYTPPQG
+712 STHTPPQG

>member
-1 MQHQKKGPGDRG
+1 MEP
-13 QRVSGDNRKH
+13 
-23 TQRDHIPL
+23 
-31 LSSLLTAPLALIDI
+31 
-45 KVFVRNHNRW
+45 
-55 LSLKTSTR
+55 
-63 SCAGYTEAMGQFT
+63 FT
-76 LRQHPTAIALCRALF
+76 LRQDPTAIALCRALF
-91 PAGKRLPAADSDALL
+91 PAGKRLPAADTDALL
-106 GKMDAQ
+106 SRMDAQ
-112 LTGHP
+112 LANQTG
-117 ALQRSLKA
+117 LQRSLKA

-140 AFRRASLKQQQR
+140 AFHRARPTQQQR
-152 FLDKLAATPVSGKLL
+152 FLDKLATTPVSGKLL

-182 KVEQA
+182 QVEQA
-187 TGCREP
+187 TGCRQP
-193 VQLPAQIETFR
+193 VQLPAQVETFR

-213 DCEEDMTLEA
+213 DCDEDMTLEA

-248 VIIEEGEYYDRSHF
+248 VIIEEGQYYDRSHF
-262 NGKLTEVIP
+262 TGKLTEVIP

-308 RTPASVLANWREQ
+308 RTPPSVLQRWREQ
-321 GLQDFTEQAMAPW
+321 GLEAFTEQAMAPW
-334 FEGVERMLC
+334 FEGVERMLS

-444 ITLSLTCRQTI
+444 ITLSLTCQQTI

-669 PGLSVMDGASVPSSL
+669 PGLSVMDGASVPTSL

-712 STYTPPQG
+712 STHTPPQG

>member
-1 MQHQKKGPGDRG
+1 MEP
-13 QRVSGDNRKH
+13 
-23 TQRDHIPL
+23 
-31 LSSLLTAPLALIDI
+31 
-45 KVFVRNHNRW
+45 
-55 LSLKTSTR
+55 
-63 SCAGYTEAMGQFT
+63 FT
-76 LRQHPTAIALCRALF
+76 LRQDPTAIALCRALF
-91 PAGKRLPAADSDALL
+91 PAGKRLPAADTDALL
-106 GKMDAQ
+106 SRMDAQ
-112 LTGHP
+112 LANQTG
-117 ALQRSLKA
+117 LQRSLKA

-140 AFRRASLKQQQR
+140 AFHRARPTQQQR
-152 FLDKLAATPVSGKLL
+152 FLDKLATTPVSGKLL

-182 KVEQA
+182 QVEQA
-187 TGCREP
+187 TGCRQP
-193 VQLPAQIETFR
+193 VQLPAQVETFR

-213 DCEEDMTLEA
+213 DCDEDMTLEA

-248 VIIEEGEYYDRSHF
+248 VIIEEGQYYDRSHF
-262 NGKLTEVIP
+262 TGKLTEVIP

-308 RTPASVLANWREQ
+308 RTPPSVLQRWREQ
-321 GLQDFTEQAMAPW
+321 GLEAFTEQAMAHW
-334 FEGVERMLC
+334 FEGVERMLS

-569 PRRGLPLIRYHMNR
+569 PRRGLPLIRYHINR

-669 PGLSVMDGASVPSSL
+669 PGLSVMDGASVPTSL

-701 MMARELLNDTD
+701 MMARELLNDTN
-712 STYTPPQG
+712 STHTPPQG

>member
-1 MQHQKKGPGDRG
+1 MEP
-13 QRVSGDNRKH
+13 
-23 TQRDHIPL
+23 
-31 LSSLLTAPLALIDI
+31 
-45 KVFVRNHNRW
+45 
-55 LSLKTSTR
+55 
-63 SCAGYTEAMGQFT
+63 FT
-76 LRQHPTAIALCRALF
+76 LRQDPTAIALCRALF
-91 PAGKRLPAADSDALL
+91 PAGKRLPAADTDALL
-106 GKMDAQ
+106 SRMDAQ
-112 LTGHP
+112 LANQTG
-117 ALQRSLKA
+117 LQRSLKA

-140 AFRRASLKQQQR
+140 AFHRARPTQQQR
-152 FLDKLAATPVSGKLL
+152 FLDKLATTAVSGKLL

-182 KVEQA
+182 QVEQA
-187 TGCREP
+187 TGCRQP
-193 VQLPAQIETFR
+193 VQLPAQVETFR

-213 DCEEDMTLEA
+213 DCDEDMTLEA

-248 VIIEEGEYYDRSHF
+248 VIIEEGQYYDRSHF
-262 NGKLTEVIP
+262 TGKLTEVIP

-308 RTPASVLANWREQ
+308 RTPPSVLQRWREQ
-321 GLQDFTEQAMAPW
+321 GLEAFTEQAMAPW
-334 FEGVERMLC
+334 FEGVERMLS

-422 LQRQGNR
+422 LQQKGNR

-444 ITLSLTCRQTI
+444 ITLSLTCQQTI

-669 PGLSVMDGASVPSSL
+669 PGLSVMDGASVPTSL

-712 STYTPPQG
+712 STHTPPQG

>member
-1 MQHQKKGPGDRG
+1 M
-13 QRVSGDNRKH
+13 
-23 TQRDHIPL
+23 
-31 LSSLLTAPLALIDI
+31 
-45 KVFVRNHNRW
+45 
-55 LSLKTSTR
+55 KTSATLR
-63 SCAGYTEAMGQFT
+63 VHYTEVMEPFT
-76 LRQHPTAIALCRALF
+76 LRQDPTAIALCRALF
-91 PAGKRLPAADSDALL
+91 PAGKRLPAADTDALL
-106 GKMDAQ
+106 SRMDAQ
-112 LTGHP
+112 LANQTG
-117 ALQRSLKA
+117 LQRSLKA

-140 AFRRASLKQQQR
+140 AFHRARATQQQR
-152 FLDKLAATPVSGKLL
+152 FLDKLATTPVSGKLL

-182 KVEQA
+182 QVEQA
-187 TGCREP
+187 TGCRQP
-193 VQLPAQIETFR
+193 VQLPAQVETFR

-213 DCEEDMTLEA
+213 DCDEDMTLEA

-248 VIIEEGEYYDRSHF
+248 VIIEEGQYYDRSHF
-262 NGKLTEVIP
+262 TGKLTEVIP

-308 RTPASVLANWREQ
+308 RTPPSVLQRWREQ
-321 GLQDFTEQAMAPW
+321 GLGAFTEQAMAPW
-334 FEGVERMLC
+334 FEGVERMLS

-444 ITLSLTCRQTI
+444 ITLSLTCQQTI
-455 VAMGSLFT
+455 VAMRSLFT

-712 STYTPPQG
+712 STHTPPQG

>member
-1 MQHQKKGPGDRG
+1 MEP
-13 QRVSGDNRKH
+13 
-23 TQRDHIPL
+23 
-31 LSSLLTAPLALIDI
+31 
-45 KVFVRNHNRW
+45 
-55 LSLKTSTR
+55 
-63 SCAGYTEAMGQFT
+63 FT
-76 LRQHPTAIALCRALF
+76 LRQDPTAIALCRALF
-91 PAGKRLPAADSDALL
+91 PAGKRLPAADTDVLL
-106 GKMDAQ
+106 SRMDAQ
-112 LTGHP
+112 LANQTG
-117 ALQRSLKA
+117 LQRSLKA

-140 AFRRASLKQQQR
+140 AFHRARPTQQQR
-152 FLDKLAATPVSGKLL
+152 FLDKLATTPVSGKLL

-182 KVEQA
+182 QVEQA
-187 TGCREP
+187 TGCRQP
-193 VQLPAQIETFR
+193 VQLPAQVETFR

-213 DCEEDMTLEA
+213 DCDEDMTLEA

-248 VIIEEGEYYDRSHF
+248 VIIEEGQYYDRSHF
-262 NGKLTEVIP
+262 TGKLTEVIP

-308 RTPASVLANWREQ
+308 RTPPSVLQRWREQ
-321 GLQDFTEQAMAPW
+321 GLEAFTEQAMAPW
-334 FEGVERMLC
+334 FEGVERMLS

-429 ITGVIARGQNADGRP
+429 ITGVIARGENADGRP
-444 ITLSLTCRQTI
+444 ITLSLTCQQTI

-669 PGLSVMDGASVPSSL
+669 PGLSVMDGASVPTSL

-712 STYTPPQG
+712 STHTPPQG

>member
-1 MQHQKKGPGDRG
+1 MEP
-13 QRVSGDNRKH
+13 
-23 TQRDHIPL
+23 
-31 LSSLLTAPLALIDI
+31 
-45 KVFVRNHNRW
+45 
-55 LSLKTSTR
+55 
-63 SCAGYTEAMGQFT
+63 FT
-76 LRQHPTAIALCRALF
+76 LRQDPTAIALCRALF
-91 PAGKRLPAADSDALL
+91 PAGKRLPAADTDALL
-106 GKMDAQ
+106 SRMDAQ
-112 LTGHP
+112 LANQTG
-117 ALQRSLKA
+117 LQRSLKA

-140 AFRRASLKQQQR
+140 AFHRARPTQQQR
-152 FLDKLAATPVSGKLL
+152 FLDKLATTAVSGKLL

-182 KVEQA
+182 QVEQA
-187 TGCREP
+187 TGCRQP
-193 VQLPAQIETFR
+193 VQLPAQVETFR

-213 DCEEDMTLEA
+213 DCDEDMTLEA

-248 VIIEEGEYYDRSHF
+248 VIIEEGQYYDRTHF
-262 NGKLTEVIP
+262 TGKLTEVIP

-308 RTPASVLANWREQ
+308 RTPPSVLQRWREQ
-321 GLQDFTEQAMAPW
+321 GLGAFTEQAMAPW
-334 FEGVERMLC
+334 FEGVERMLS

-422 LQRQGNR
+422 LQRQGNH

-444 ITLSLTCRQTI
+444 ITLSLTCQQTI

-712 STYTPPQG
+712 STHTPPQG

>member
-1 MQHQKKGPGDRG
+1 M
-13 QRVSGDNRKH
+13 
-23 TQRDHIPL
+23 
-31 LSSLLTAPLALIDI
+31 
-45 KVFVRNHNRW
+45 
-55 LSLKTSTR
+55 
-63 SCAGYTEAMGQFT
+63 
-76 LRQHPTAIALCRALF
+76 
-91 PAGKRLPAADSDALL
+91 PAADTDALL
-106 GKMDAQ
+106 SRMDAQ
-112 LTGHP
+112 LANQTG
-117 ALQRSLKA
+117 LQRSLKA

-140 AFRRASLKQQQR
+140 AFHRARPTQQQR
-152 FLDKLAATPVSGKLL
+152 FLDKLATTPVSGKLL

-182 KVEQA
+182 QVEQA
-187 TGCREP
+187 TGCRQP
-193 VQLPAQIETFR
+193 VQLPAQVETFR

-213 DCEEDMTLEA
+213 DCDEDMTLEA

-248 VIIEEGEYYDRSHF
+248 VIIEEGQYYDRSHF
-262 NGKLTEVIP
+262 TGKLTEVIP

-308 RTPASVLANWREQ
+308 RTPPSVLQRWREQ
-321 GLQDFTEQAMAPW
+321 GLEAFTEQAMAPW
-334 FEGVERMLC
+334 FEGVERMLS

-422 LQRQGNR
+422 LQQKGNR

-712 STYTPPQG
+712 STHTPPQG